1 MQRTRTKKRT
11 KRDLTSEI
19 LDPRHSNLGDL
30 GAALVRAAKELDSE
44 RLTELAPIAPWTS
57 PRS

>member
-19 LDPRHSNLGDL
+19 LDPSRHNLGSL
-30 GAALVRAAKELDSE
+30 GAALLEAARELDAE
-44 RLTELAPIAPWTS
+44 RLAKTLKP
-57 PRS
+57 